1 MRGNTL
7 TMLVIAVFFGAIA
20 VFLANIWLKAQA
32 PGPVVQVIQPSNVE
46 TSTIVVAGRDM
57 KFGEP
62 LNEEIL
68 REIPWP
74 KTSVPDGAFAKI
86 DDVIKDGR
94 RVVLTS
100 ISPNEPILKWKISG
114 PGARASLSALVNDG
128 MRAVTVRV
136 NDSSGVAGFILP
148 GDRVDVLYTRD
159 EDDSTIDILL
169 QNVRILAIDQIADEK
184 KSDPIA
190 AKSATLELMPLDA
203 QKISLAQATGTL
215 TLTLRSAGSV
225 DSAPAQRIVE
235 DELVSNPSVYQT
247 VFDAQAVA
255 QSQLDKRL
263 LGLEGSLTQ
272 VQGSVSEVEG
282 KVLDKVKGSLM
293 KVEDKLL
300 GKIQSAD
307 ASRAQLMAKLAG
319 LESIVK
325 DAAKA
330 TDEGEGELRKKLA
343 ALETAIR
350 KAGSATGV
358 DEKAL
363 RSRLA
368 EFEASLRKMMA
379 DANKP
384 VTVAI
389 QPASDT
395 VVVREAEATT
405 ANIKVYRGVADT
417 SYTVPLDAN
426 GR

>member
-7 TMLVIAVFFGAIA
+7 VTLVIAVVFGAIA

-62 LNEEIL
+62 LNEEVL

-74 KTSVPDGAFAKI
+74 KTAVPDGAFAKI

-184 KSDPIA
+184 KADPIA
-190 AKSATLELMPLDA
+190 
-203 QKISLAQATGTL
+203 
-215 TLTLRSAGSV
+215 V
-225 DSAPAQRIVE
+225 
-235 DELVSNPSVYQT
+235 
-247 VFDAQAVA
+247 
-255 QSQLDKRL
+255 
-263 LGLEGSLTQ
+263 
-272 VQGSVSEVEG
+272 G
-282 KVLDKVKGSLM
+282 KHH
-293 KVEDKLL
+293 
-300 GKIQSAD
+300 
-307 ASRAQLMAKLAG
+307 
-319 LESIVK
+319 
-325 DAAKA
+325 
-330 TDEGEGELRKKLA
+330 
-343 ALETAIR
+343 
-350 KAGSATGV
+350 
-358 DEKAL
+358 
-363 RSRLA
+363 
-368 EFEASLRKMMA
+368 
-379 DANKP
+379 
-384 VTVAI
+384 
-389 QPASDT
+389 
-395 VVVREAEATT
+395 
-405 ANIKVYRGVADT
+405 VADGDVEVVAHRQLHGF
-417 SYTVPLDAN
+417 SHRAG
-426 GR
+426 GRDDIAFAGQQFGQ

>member
-1 MRGNTL
+1 MRVNNL
-7 TMLVIAVFFGAIA
+7 AMLLIALFFGAVA

-62 LNEEIL
+62 LNEEVL

-184 KSDPIA
+184 KSEPKLDP
-190 AKSATLELMPLDA
+190 T
-203 QKISLAQATGTL
+203 
-215 TLTLRSAGSV
+215 
-225 DSAPAQRIVE
+225 
-235 DELVSNPSVYQT
+235 
-247 VFDAQAVA
+247 
-255 QSQLDKRL
+255 DK
-263 LGLEGSLTQ
+263 
-272 VQGSVSEVEG
+272 
-282 KVLDKVKGSLM
+282 
-293 KVEDKLL
+293 
-300 GKIQSAD
+300 
-307 ASRAQLMAKLAG
+307 
-319 LESIVK
+319 
-325 DAAKA
+325 
-330 TDEGEGELRKKLA
+330 
-343 ALETAIR
+343 ET
-350 KAGSATGV
+350 
-358 DEKAL
+358 
-363 RSRLA
+363 
-368 EFEASLRKMMA
+368 
-379 DANKP
+379 N
-384 VTVAI
+384 
-389 QPASDT
+389 
-395 VVVREAEATT
+395 
-405 ANIKVYRGVADT
+405 
-417 SYTVPLDAN
+417 
-426 GR
+426 